1 VVGHA
6 QVARGFP
13 APRNL
18 SPQGTWN
25 YQVGATWQADR
36 FTASGDLYHIDF
48 ANCIASNVVNGT
60 TIHFNGG
67 AVYQGVELEK
77 FYVTADF
84 AAGCTLPILN
94 GRKLD
99 LWLNV
104 NNIANN
110 HRLNLLQ
117 RDRGQRQNRP
127 VLHQRGPQRVL
138 LGGGVIVGRYPRS
151 AGPELDPDEQAQ
163 QTSLDLRRRWRV
175 MRHPGRGKRRI
186 VQHRRAG

>member
-110 HRLNLLQ
+110 HRLTFFNGTAANGKTGLFFTNAGRSVFFSVAASLSADTRAQ
-117 RDRGQRQNRP
+117 PGLNSTQTSRRSRRP
-127 VLHQRGPQRVL
+127 S
-138 LGGGVIVGRYPRS
+138 IS
-151 AGPELDPDEQAQ
+151 AG
-163 QTSLDLRRRWRV
+163 
-175 MRHPGRGKRRI
+175 
-186 VQHRRAG
+186 AGG